1 MSGTDSGSAASIWG
15 TWHIETAWGWRDGE
29 DSPEMLVAWDCYS
42 YEQNEQGFREAVAM
56 AFADNQ
62 MRTETL
68 RRVTL
73 KVNGDRIMEL
83 YETPEIEAEAEASE

>member
-1 MSGTDSGSAASIWG
+1 
-15 TWHIETAWGWRDGE
+15 
-29 DSPEMLVAWDCYS
+29 
-42 YEQNEQGFREAVAM
+42 
-56 AFADNQ
+56 